1 MILHMPR
8 YPQKHKKL
16 KISKHFII
24 DGAFYFYIEISFM
37 TIYVFFLFKVFGS
50 VIQNNGLPGKTA

>member
-1 MILHMPR
+1 MQR

-37 TIYVFFLFKVFGS
+37 TIYAFFLFKVFGS
-50 VIQNNGLPGKTA
+50 VIQNNGLPGQTA